1 MLAARLVTSFT
12 LLPFLLLARACAS
25 TGTQQCAAL
34 STLLPGKVSYPSNS
48 SYTNSIL
55 SYFFL
60 QEHLAPSCIVTPTST
75 SDVQI
80 AVAAL
85 ATIHAVTPSAVNLAI
100 RSGGHSPVTG
110 AANNNG
116 GVTMDLRSL
125 DSIVLNQAKTIVTVG
140 AGTLWNA
147 TYAEL
152 DPLNLAV
159 SGGRV
164 AGIGT
169 GGFLTGGTLS
179 SCFHARDVREL
190 KFLPAGISFFS
201 PQRGWAC
208 DGVVGMEVVLA
219 NGEKVYASA
228 QSYPDLFK
236 ALKGGSNNFGVV
248 VSFDLQTFPQG
259 DFFGGT
265 RIFQIDTLSQQLQA
279 FNTFMQPANFDEKAT
294 AISGYIYDGA
304 IGAQLV
310 SVEVEYSSPVSDPVA
325 LQPFLNISGAVQ
337 DTMRISTL
345 LDFVTELAADE
356 PLGTRYVTEEKS

>member
-1 MLAARLVTSFT
+1 
-12 LLPFLLLARACAS
+12 
-25 TGTQQCAAL
+25 
-34 STLLPGKVSYPSNS
+34 
-48 SYTNSIL
+48 
-55 SYFFL
+55 
-60 QEHLAPSCIVTPTST
+60 
-75 SDVQI
+75 
-80 AVAAL
+80 
-85 ATIHAVTPSAVNLAI
+85 
-100 RSGGHSPVTG
+100 
-110 AANNNG
+110 
-116 GVTMDLRSL
+116 
-125 DSIVLNQAKTIVTVG
+125 
-140 AGTLWNA
+140 
-147 TYAEL
+147 
-152 DPLNLAV
+152 
-159 SGGRV
+159 
-164 AGIGT
+164 
-169 GGFLTGGTLS
+169 
-179 SCFHARDVREL
+179 
-190 KFLPAGISFFS
+190 
-201 PQRGWAC
+201 
-208 DGVVGMEVVLA
+208 MEVVLA

-279 FNTFMQPANFDEKAT
+279 FNTFMQPANFDEKST